1 MAFSQTFIAGVDTLG
16 AVLLHFLWQGAA
28 LGLLYALLRPLCASV
43 GARYRLGMLVLLA
56 LGLCPVLTLAYIWP
70 AAGTTVTTTGLSS
83 TLTGSIAAVADSA
96 TSDWDLREFLPWL
109 VAAWMCGVVVIGM
122 RSLWHWRRLAHLVRH
137 ALPIPQWEAQLAQL
151 CGRFGLLRPVR
162 LLASAN
168 VATPMLIGWVKPVIL
183 LPLSMLSGFGPHQI
197 ELIIAH
203 ELGHVRRWDYLANLV
218 QVVIET
224 VLFYHPVVHWI
235 SRDVRN
241 ARENCCDDL
250 VLSLA
255 KGNPITYARALADLE
270 ELRHDLDVV
279 APALGAGGG
288 ILLARIRRIVG
299 AEGHEALPR
308 NNAWPVLLALA
319 AVVCIALR
327 PQHSLSDLAAP
338 DRIQQNLAATLA
350 NAPAQSLAVISGVPQ
365 LAART
370 SPAPVTAPAAVA
382 EAASKPVMSKPS
394 TVRETVAVPDKSA
407 PAQIQIAR
415 PRVDKVALLSKP
427 QVQDIASAQP
437 LVAALPVAEDIAPA
451 VAAKVPTR
459 LRVVSPVY
467 PHSARTSRVEGTVE
481 LQYSIGADGSV
492 RNARVLHA
500 QPEGVFDAAALAAL
514 NQWRFEPSASL
525 DANARYTQH
534 FAFALTEANAS
545 KQTCHQV
552 IGSLVCRHLG
562 QLDE

>member
-1 MAFSQTFIAGVDTLG
+1 M
-16 AVLLHFLWQGAA
+16 
-28 LGLLYALLRPLCASV
+28 
-43 GARYRLGMLVLLA
+43 
-56 LGLCPVLTLAYIWP
+56 
-70 AAGTTVTTTGLSS
+70 
-83 TLTGSIAAVADSA
+83 
-96 TSDWDLREFLPWL
+96 
-109 VAAWMCGVVVIGM
+109 
-122 RSLWHWRRLAHLVRH
+122 
-137 ALPIPQWEAQLAQL
+137 
-151 CGRFGLLRPVR
+151 CGRFGLFRPVR

-168 VATPMLIGWVKPVIL
+168 VATPMLIGWIKPVIL
-183 LPLSMLSGFGPHQI
+183 LPLSMLSGFSPHQI

-299 AEGHEALPR
+299 AEGHDTLPR
-308 NNAWPVLLALA
+308 NNAWPVLLAVA
-319 AVVCIALR
+319 AVVCVALR
-327 PQHSLSDLAAP
+327 PQHSLSDLAVP
-338 DRIQQNLAATLA
+338 DRIQQNLAVALA
-350 NAPAQSLAVISGVPQ
+350 NAPAQSLAMISGNPQ
-365 LAART
+365 LAAQN
-370 SPAPVTAPAAVA
+370 SPAKAAPAA
-382 EAASKPVMSKPS
+382 AAGAVSKPVVSVP
-394 TVRETVAVPDKSA
+394 TLPRVAETAIAPDRSE
-407 PAQIQIAR
+407 PVQIQIAR
-415 PRVDKVALLSKP
+415 PAVDKVALVSKA
-427 QVQDIASAQP
+427 QVQDISPSPVLP
-437 LVAALPVAEDIAPA
+437 LTAVLPVADDLSQA
-451 VAAKVPTR
+451 VSAEVPTR
-459 LRVVSPVY
+459 LHVVPPVY
-467 PHSARTSRVEGTVE
+467 PHRARTSGVEGNVE

-492 RNARVLHA
+492 RDVQVLHA

-514 NQWRFEPSASL
+514 SQWRFEPSARL

-534 FAFALTEANAS
+534 FAFTLTASGAS

-552 IGSLVCRHLG
+552 IGSLICRHLD
-562 QLDE
+562 QIDE